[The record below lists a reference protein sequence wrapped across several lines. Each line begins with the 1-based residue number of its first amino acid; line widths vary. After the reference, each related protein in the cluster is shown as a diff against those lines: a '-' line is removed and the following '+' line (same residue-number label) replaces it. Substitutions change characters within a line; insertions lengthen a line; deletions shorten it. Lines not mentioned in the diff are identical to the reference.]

1 MVRRIARSFV
11 PLSRPLAGTRW
22 FRLWAV
28 LHHTGRRSGRAY
40 ATPVVA
46 RPVAD
51 GFVIPMPFGDE
62 TQWARNLLAAGQG
75 VLHWNGAEHP
85 VVEPRVIEWE
95 EAGPAFNRLQGAI
108 IGRIGSRRFVR
119 VRRA

>member
-1 MVRRIARSFV
+1 
-11 PLSRPLAGTRW
+11 
-22 FRLWAV
+22 V

-75 VLHWNGAEHP
+75 VLHWNCAEHP

-95 EAGPAFNRLQGAI
+95 EARPAFNRLQGAI